1 MPADYSE
8 VLKMYNKQEFKTPM
22 PHQEP
27 DARSKNFLEVS
38 TGYALKDAVNEAERC
53 LNCKNKPCM
62 NGCPVHV
69 DIPDF
74 ISFIKSG
81 DIEGAYKKI
90 KEKNF
95 LPAVCGRVC
104 PQENQ
109 CEKYCVRGIRGESVA
124 IGRLERF
131 CADWAR
137 ENNVDM
143 RIEPTK
149 KIEKK
154 VAVIGAGPAG
164 LTCAGVLSRAGV
176 DVEIFESLNKAG
188 GVLSYGIPEFRLP
201 KSIVNYEVESLKDM
215 GVKIH
220 TDVVVGRTVTISQLE
235 EMGFSAFFIGSGAGL
250 PSFMG
255 IEGEGLAGVFSAN
268 EFLTRAN
275 LMECYKA
282 EKDTPAPKLKKV
294 VVVGGGNV
302 AMDAARVAKRMG
314 SDVSIVYRRGIE
326 QMPARKEEI
335 LHAQE
340 EGIHFLTLNNPLKI
354 IGDEKGFVKQIEC
367 IKMEL
372 TEPDASGR
380 RGVKPVEGSEFTFD
394 ADGVIMAIG
403 TSPNPL
409 LKSSING
416 IEVNRRGGFTVDENM
431 RTSIENI
438 WAGGDAVTGSATVI
452 EAMGAGQKAAKSIL
466 EYLNK

>member
-1 MPADYSE
+1 
-8 VLKMYNKQEFKTPM
+8 MYNKQEFKTPM
-22 PHQEP
+22 PHQEA
-27 DARSKNFLEVS
+27 DIRNKNFSEVS
-38 TGYALKDAVNEAERC
+38 LGYTLEDAINEANRC
-53 LNCKNKPCM
+53 INCKTKPCM
-62 NGCPVHV
+62 SGCPVNV

-74 ISFIKSG
+74 ISFIKDG
-81 DIEGAYKKI
+81 DIESAYRKI

-109 CEKYCVRGIRGESVA
+109 CEKQCVRGIKGESVG

-137 ENNVDM
+137 ENG
-143 RIEPTK
+143 IETENAPEEIK
-149 KIEKK
+149 QKK

-164 LTCAGVLSRAGV
+164 LTCAGVLAQDGV
-176 DVEIFESLNKAG
+176 QVEIFESLNKAG

-201 KSIVNYEVESLKDM
+201 KDIVKYEVENLKKL

-220 TDVVVGRTVTISQLE
+220 TDVIVGKTVTIPQLE

-250 PSFMG
+250 PSFMN
-255 IEGEGLAGVFSAN
+255 IEGEGYAGVFSAN

-275 LMECYKA
+275 LMECYKDD
-282 EKDTPAPKLKKV
+282 KDTPAPQLKKV

-314 SDVSIVYRRGIE
+314 SDVSIVYRRGVE

-335 LHAQE
+335 HHAME
-340 EGIHFLTLNNPLKI
+340 EGIEFLTLNNPIRI

-367 IKMEL
+367 IRMEL

-380 RGVKPVEGSEFTFD
+380 RGVKAMEGSEYLMD
-394 ADGVIMAIG
+394 VDGVIMAIG

-409 LKSSING
+409 LKNSIMG
-416 IEVNRRGGFTVDENM
+416 IEVNRRGGFVVDDNM
-431 RTSIENI
+431 KTSIGNI

-466 EYLNK
+466 EYLK

>member
-1 MPADYSE
+1 
-8 VLKMYNKQEFKTPM
+8 MYNKQEYKTPM

-27 DARSKNFLEVS
+27 SVRNKNFSEVS
-38 TGYALKDAVNEAERC
+38 LGYTMEDAINEANRC
-53 LNCKNKPCM
+53 INCKTKPCM
-62 NGCPVHV
+62 NGCPVNV

-74 ISFIKSG
+74 IAYIKDG
-81 DIEGAYKKI
+81 DIEAAYRKI

-95 LPAVCGRVC
+95 LPAICGRVC

-109 CEKYCVRGIRGESVA
+109 CEKLCVRGIKGESVG

-137 ENNVDM
+137 ENG
-143 RIEPTK
+143 IETEKPADK
-149 KIEKK
+149 KTGKK

-164 LTCAGVLSRAGV
+164 LTCAGVLAEAGTE
-176 DVEIFESLNKAG
+176 VEIFESLNKAG

-201 KSIVNYEVESLKDM
+201 KSIVKYEVDNLLKL

-220 TDVVVGRTVTISQLE
+220 TDVIVGRTVTIPQLE
-235 EMGFSAFFIGSGAGL
+235 DMGFSAFFIGSGAGL

-275 LMECYKA
+275 LMECYKD
-282 EKDTPAPKLKKV
+282 EKDTPSPQLEKV

-335 LHAQE
+335 HHAQE
-340 EGIHFLTLNNPLKI
+340 EGIHFLTLNNPVKI
-354 IGDEKGFVKQIEC
+354 IGDEKGFVKQVQC
-367 IKMEL
+367 VKMEL

-380 RGVKPVEGSEFTFD
+380 RGVRTVDGSEFLME

-409 LKSSING
+409 LKSSIKD
-416 IEVNRRGGFTVDENM
+416 IEVTKRGGFAVDENM
-431 RTSIENI
+431 RTSVHNI

-466 EYLNK
+466 EYLSK

>member
-1 MPADYSE
+1 
-8 VLKMYNKQEFKTPM
+8 MYNKQEFKTPM
-22 PHQEP
+22 PHQEA
-27 DARSKNFLEVS
+27 DIRNKNFSEVS
-38 TGYALKDAVNEAERC
+38 LGYTLEDAINEANRC
-53 LNCKNKPCM
+53 INCKTKPCM
-62 NGCPVHV
+62 SGCPVNV

-74 ISFIKSG
+74 ISFIKDG
-81 DIEGAYKKI
+81 DIESAYRKI

-109 CEKYCVRGIRGESVA
+109 CEKQCVRGIKGESVG

-137 ENNVDM
+137 ENG
-143 RIEPTK
+143 IETENAPEEIK
-149 KIEKK
+149 QKK

-164 LTCAGVLSRAGV
+164 LTCAGVLAQDGV
-176 DVEIFESLNKAG
+176 QVEIFESLNKAG

-201 KSIVNYEVESLKDM
+201 KDIVKYEVENLKKL

-220 TDVVVGRTVTISQLE
+220 TDVIVGKTVTIPQLE

-250 PSFMG
+250 PSFMN
-255 IEGEGLAGVFSAN
+255 IEGEGYAGVFSAN

-275 LMECYKA
+275 LMECYKDD
-282 EKDTPAPKLKKV
+282 KDTPAPQLKKV

-314 SDVSIVYRRGIE
+314 SDVSIVYRRDVE

-335 LHAQE
+335 HHAME
-340 EGIHFLTLNNPLKI
+340 EGIEFLTLNNPIRI

-367 IKMEL
+367 IRMEL

-380 RGVKPVEGSEFTFD
+380 RGVKAMEGSEYLMNV
-394 ADGVIMAIG
+394 DGVIMAIG

-409 LKSSING
+409 LKNSIMG
-416 IEVNRRGGFTVDENM
+416 IEVNRRGGFVVDDNM
-431 RTSIENI
+431 KTSIGNI

-466 EYLNK
+466 EYLK

>member
-1 MPADYSE
+1 
-8 VLKMYNKQEFKTPM
+8 M

-27 DARSKNFLEVS
+27 NVRNKNFKEVS
-38 TGYALKDAVNEAERC
+38 TGYTLEDAINEANRC
-53 LNCKNKPCM
+53 LNCKTKPCIS
-62 NGCPVHV
+62 GCPVNV

-74 ISFIKSG
+74 ISFIKDG
-81 DIEGAYKKI
+81 DIESAYRKI

-109 CEKYCVRGIRGESVA
+109 CEKLCVRGIKNESVG

-137 ENNVDM
+137 ENGVETETLSQEKTD
-143 RIEPTK
+143 
-149 KIEKK
+149 KK

-164 LTCAGVLSRAGV
+164 LTCAGVLAQAGV
-176 DVEIFESLNKAG
+176 EVEIFESLNKAG

-201 KSIVNYEVESLKDM
+201 KSIVRYEVENLEKL

-220 TDVVVGRTVTISQLE
+220 TDVIVGRTVTIPQLE
-235 EMGFSAFFIGSGAGL
+235 EMGFDAFFIGSGAGL

-275 LMECYKA
+275 LMECYKE
-282 EKDTPAPKLKKV
+282 EKDTPAPQLKKV

-314 SDVSIVYRRGIE
+314 SDVSIVYRRGVE

-335 LHAQE
+335 HHAQE
-340 EGIHFLTLNNPLKI
+340 EGIHFLTLNNPVRI
-354 IGDEKGFVKQIEC
+354 IGDENGFVKQIEC

-380 RGVKPVEGSEFTFD
+380 RGVKAVEGSEFLLD
-394 ADGVIMAIG
+394 VDGVIMAIG

-409 LKSSING
+409 LKSTING
-416 IEVNRRGGFTVDENM
+416 IEVNRRGGFVTDENM
-431 RTSIENI
+431 RTSIPNI

-466 EYLNK
+466 EYLK

>member
-1 MPADYSE
+1 
-8 VLKMYNKQEFKTPM
+8 MYNKQEFKTPM
-22 PHQEP
+22 PHQEA
-27 DARSKNFLEVS
+27 DIRNKNFSEVS
-38 TGYALKDAVNEAERC
+38 LGYTLEDAINEANRC
-53 LNCKNKPCM
+53 INCKTKPCM
-62 NGCPVHV
+62 SGCPVNV

-74 ISFIKSG
+74 ISFIKDG
-81 DIEGAYKKI
+81 DIESAYRKI

-109 CEKYCVRGIRGESVA
+109 CEKQCVRGIKGESVG

-137 ENNVDM
+137 ENG
-143 RIEPTK
+143 IETENAPEEIK
-149 KIEKK
+149 QKK

-164 LTCAGVLSRAGV
+164 LTCAGVLAQDGV
-176 DVEIFESLNKAG
+176 QVEIFESLNKAG

-201 KSIVNYEVESLKDM
+201 KDIVKYEVENLKKL

-220 TDVVVGRTVTISQLE
+220 TDVIVGKTVTIPQLE

-250 PSFMG
+250 PSFMN
-255 IEGEGLAGVFSAN
+255 IEGEGYAGVFSSN

-275 LMECYKA
+275 LMECYKDD
-282 EKDTPAPKLKKV
+282 KDTPAPQLKKV

-314 SDVSIVYRRGIE
+314 SDVSIVYRRGVE

-335 LHAQE
+335 HHAME
-340 EGIHFLTLNNPLKI
+340 EGIEFLTLNNPIRI

-367 IKMEL
+367 IRMEL

-380 RGVKPVEGSEFTFD
+380 RGVKAMEGSEYLMD
-394 ADGVIMAIG
+394 VDGVIMAIG

-409 LKSSING
+409 LKNSIMG
-416 IEVNRRGGFTVDENM
+416 IEVNRRGGFVVDDNM
-431 RTSIENI
+431 KTSIDNI

-466 EYLNK
+466 EYLK

>member
-1 MPADYSE
+1 
-8 VLKMYNKQEFKTPM
+8 MYNKQEFKTPM

-27 DARSKNFLEVS
+27 NVRNKNFKEVS
-38 TGYALKDAVNEAERC
+38 TGYTLEDAINEANRC
-53 LNCKNKPCM
+53 LNCKTKPCIS
-62 NGCPVHV
+62 GCPVNV

-74 ISFIKSG
+74 ISFIKDG
-81 DIEGAYKKI
+81 DIESAYRKI

-109 CEKYCVRGIRGESVA
+109 CEKLCVRGIKNESVG

-137 ENNVDM
+137 ENGVETETLSQEKTD
-143 RIEPTK
+143 
-149 KIEKK
+149 KK

-164 LTCAGVLSRAGV
+164 LTCAGVLAQAGV
-176 DVEIFESLNKAG
+176 EVEIFESLNKAG

-201 KSIVNYEVESLKDM
+201 KSIVRYEVENLEKL

-220 TDVVVGRTVTISQLE
+220 TDVIVGRTVTIPQLE
-235 EMGFSAFFIGSGAGL
+235 EMGFDAFFIGSGAGL

-275 LMECYKA
+275 LMECYKE
-282 EKDTPAPKLKKV
+282 EKDTPAPQLKKV

-314 SDVSIVYRRGIE
+314 SDVSIVYRRGVE

-335 LHAQE
+335 HHAQE
-340 EGIHFLTLNNPLKI
+340 EGIHFLTLNNPVRI
-354 IGDEKGFVKQIEC
+354 IGDENGFVKQIEC

-380 RGVKPVEGSEFTFD
+380 RGVKAVEGSEFLLD
-394 ADGVIMAIG
+394 VDGVIMAIG

-409 LKSSING
+409 LKSTING
-416 IEVNRRGGFTVDENM
+416 IEVNRRGGFVTDENM
-431 RTSIENI
+431 RTSIPNI

-466 EYLNK
+466 EYLK

>member
-1 MPADYSE
+1 
-8 VLKMYNKQEFKTPM
+8 MYNKQEFKTPM
-22 PHQEP
+22 PHQ
-27 DARSKNFLEVS
+27 DADVRNKNFSEVS
-38 TGYALKDAVNEAERC
+38 LGYTLEDAINEANRC
-53 LNCKNKPCM
+53 IGCKTKPCM
-62 NGCPVHV
+62 AGCPVNV

-74 ISFIKSG
+74 ISFIKDG
-81 DIEGAYKKI
+81 DIESAYKKI

-109 CEKYCVRGIRGESVA
+109 CEMKCVRGVKGESVG

-137 ENNVDM
+137 ENG
-143 RIEPTK
+143 IETETMPEEVK
-149 KIEKK
+149 EKK

-164 LTCAGVLSRAGV
+164 LTCAGVLAQEGV
-176 DVEIFESLNKAG
+176 QVEIFESLNKAG

-201 KSIVNYEVESLKDM
+201 KEIVKYEVDNLKKL

-220 TDVVVGRTVTISQLE
+220 TDVIVGKTVTIPQLE
-235 EMGFSAFFIGSGAGL
+235 EMGFTAFFIGSGAGL
-250 PSFMG
+250 PSFMN
-255 IEGEGLAGVFSAN
+255 IEGEGYAGVFSAN

-275 LMECYKA
+275 LMECYKDS
-282 EKDTPAPKLKKV
+282 KDTPAPQLEKV

-314 SDVSIVYRRGIE
+314 SDVSIVYRRGVE

-335 LHAQE
+335 HHAQE
-340 EGIHFLTLNNPLKI
+340 EGIEFLTLNNPIRI

-380 RGVKPVEGSEFTFD
+380 RGVRAVEGSEYLLD
-394 ADGVIMAIG
+394 VDGVIMAIG

-409 LKSSING
+409 LKNSIMG
-416 IEVNRRGGFTVDENM
+416 IEVNRRGGFVVDENM
-431 RTSIENI
+431 KTSIDNI

-466 EYLNK
+466 EYLK

>member
-1 MPADYSE
+1 
-8 VLKMYNKQEFKTPM
+8 MYNKQEFKTPM
-22 PHQEP
+22 PHQEA
-27 DARSKNFLEVS
+27 DIRNKNFSEVS
-38 TGYALKDAVNEAERC
+38 LGYTLEDAINEANRC
-53 LNCKNKPCM
+53 INCKTKPCM
-62 NGCPVHV
+62 SGCPVNV

-74 ISFIKSG
+74 ISFIKDG
-81 DIEGAYKKI
+81 DIESAYRKI

-109 CEKYCVRGIRGESVA
+109 CEKQCVRGIKGESVG

-137 ENNVDM
+137 ENG
-143 RIEPTK
+143 IETENAPEEIK
-149 KIEKK
+149 QKK

-164 LTCAGVLSRAGV
+164 LTCAGVLAQDGV
-176 DVEIFESLNKAG
+176 QVEIFESLNKAG

-201 KSIVNYEVESLKDM
+201 KDIVKYEVENLKKL

-220 TDVVVGRTVTISQLE
+220 TDVIVGKTVTIPQLE

-250 PSFMG
+250 PSFMN
-255 IEGEGLAGVFSAN
+255 IEGEGYAGVFSAN

-275 LMECYKA
+275 LMECYKDD
-282 EKDTPAPKLKKV
+282 KDTPAPQLKKV

-314 SDVSIVYRRGIE
+314 SDVSIVYRRDVE

-335 LHAQE
+335 HHAME
-340 EGIHFLTLNNPLKI
+340 EGIEFLTLNNPIRI

-367 IKMEL
+367 IRMEL

-380 RGVKPVEGSEFTFD
+380 RGVKAMEGSEYLMD
-394 ADGVIMAIG
+394 VDGVIMAIG

-409 LKSSING
+409 LKNSIMG
-416 IEVNRRGGFTVDENM
+416 IEVNRRGGFVVDDNM
-431 RTSIENI
+431 KTSIGNI

-466 EYLNK
+466 EYLK

>member
-1 MPADYSE
+1 
-8 VLKMYNKQEFKTPM
+8 MYNKQTYKTPM
-22 PHQEP
+22 PHQDP
-27 DARSKNFLEVS
+27 DVRNKNFSEVS
-38 TGYALKDAVNEAERC
+38 TGYTLEDAINEANRC
-53 LNCKNKPCM
+53 LNCKTKPCISS
-62 NGCPVHV
+62 CPVNV

-74 ISFIKSG
+74 IAYIKEG
-81 DIEGAYKKI
+81 DIASAYKKI

-109 CEKYCVRGIRGESVA
+109 CEKQCVRGIKGESVG

-137 ENNVDM
+137 ENGLETENTA
-143 RIEPTK
+143 EEK
-149 KIEKK
+149 LNKK

-164 LTCAGVLSRAGV
+164 LTCAGVLAQAGI
-176 DVEIFESLNKAG
+176 DVEIFESLNKSG

-201 KSIVNYEVESLKDM
+201 KSIVNYEVDNLKKL

-220 TDVVVGRTVTISQLE
+220 NDVIVGRTVTIEQLE

-255 IEGEGLAGVFSAN
+255 IPGEGYAGVFSAN

-275 LMECYKA
+275 LMECYKE
-282 EKDTPAPKLKKV
+282 EKDTPAPQLKKI

-302 AMDAARVAKRMG
+302 AMDAARVAKRLG
-314 SDVSIVYRRGIE
+314 SDVSIVYRRGVE

-335 LHAQE
+335 HHAQE
-340 EGIHFLTLNNPLKI
+340 EGIEFLTLNNPVRILA
-354 IGDEKGFVKQIEC
+354 DEKGFVNGIEC
-367 IKMEL
+367 VKMQL
-372 TEPDASGR
+372 GEPDASGR
-380 RGVKPVEGSEFTFD
+380 QSVKTIEGSEYTMD
-394 ADGVIMAIG
+394 VDGVIMAIG

-409 LKSSING
+409 LKSAIMG
-416 IEVNRRGGFTVDENM
+416 IEVNRRGGFVVDENM
-431 RTSIENI
+431 KTSIDNI

-452 EAMGAGQKAAKSIL
+452 EAMGAGQKAAKSII

>member
-1 MPADYSE
+1 
-8 VLKMYNKQEFKTPM
+8 MYNKQEFKTPM
-22 PHQEP
+22 PHQEA
-27 DARSKNFLEVS
+27 DIRNKNFSEVS
-38 TGYALKDAVNEAERC
+38 LGYTLEDAINEANRC
-53 LNCKNKPCM
+53 INCKTKPCM
-62 NGCPVHV
+62 SGCPVNV

-74 ISFIKSG
+74 ISFIKDG
-81 DIEGAYKKI
+81 DIESAYRKI

-109 CEKYCVRGIRGESVA
+109 CEKQCVRGIKGESVG

-137 ENNVDM
+137 ENG
-143 RIEPTK
+143 IETENAPEEIK
-149 KIEKK
+149 QKK

-164 LTCAGVLSRAGV
+164 LTCAGVLAQDGV
-176 DVEIFESLNKAG
+176 QVEIFESLNKAG

-201 KSIVNYEVESLKDM
+201 KDIVKYEVENLKKL

-220 TDVVVGRTVTISQLE
+220 TDVIVGKTVTIPQLE

-250 PSFMG
+250 PSFMN
-255 IEGEGLAGVFSAN
+255 IEGEGYAGVFSSN

-275 LMECYKA
+275 LMECYKDD
-282 EKDTPAPKLKKV
+282 KDTPAPQLKKV

-314 SDVSIVYRRGIE
+314 SDVSIVYRRDVE

-335 LHAQE
+335 HHAME
-340 EGIHFLTLNNPLKI
+340 EGIEFLTLNNPIRI

-367 IKMEL
+367 IRMEL

-380 RGVKPVEGSEFTFD
+380 RGVKAMEGSEYLMD
-394 ADGVIMAIG
+394 VDGVIMAIG

-409 LKSSING
+409 LKNSIMG
-416 IEVNRRGGFTVDENM
+416 IEVNRRGGFVVDDNM
-431 RTSIENI
+431 KTSIGNI

-466 EYLNK
+466 EYLK

>member
-1 MPADYSE
+1 
-8 VLKMYNKQEFKTPM
+8 MYNKQEFKTPM
-22 PHQEP
+22 PHQEA
-27 DARSKNFLEVS
+27 DIRNKNFSEVS
-38 TGYALKDAVNEAERC
+38 LGYTLEDAINEANRC
-53 LNCKNKPCM
+53 INCKTKPCM
-62 NGCPVHV
+62 SGCPVNV

-74 ISFIKSG
+74 ISFIKDG
-81 DIEGAYKKI
+81 DIESGYRKI
-90 KEKNF
+90 KEKNC

-109 CEKYCVRGIRGESVA
+109 CEKQCVRGIKGESVG

-137 ENNVDM
+137 ENG
-143 RIEPTK
+143 IETENAPEEIK
-149 KIEKK
+149 QKK

-164 LTCAGVLSRAGV
+164 LTCAGVLAQDGV
-176 DVEIFESLNKAG
+176 QVEIFESLNKAG

-201 KSIVNYEVESLKDM
+201 KDIVKYEVENLKKL

-220 TDVVVGRTVTISQLE
+220 TDVIVGKTVTIPQLE

-250 PSFMG
+250 PSFMN
-255 IEGEGLAGVFSAN
+255 IEGEGYAGVFSSN

-275 LMECYKA
+275 LMECYKDD
-282 EKDTPAPKLKKV
+282 KDTPAPQLKKV

-314 SDVSIVYRRGIE
+314 SDVSIVYRRDVE

-335 LHAQE
+335 HHAME
-340 EGIHFLTLNNPLKI
+340 EGIEFLTLNNPIRI

-367 IKMEL
+367 IRMEL

-380 RGVKPVEGSEFTFD
+380 RGVKAMEGSEYLMD
-394 ADGVIMAIG
+394 VDGVIMAIG

-409 LKSSING
+409 LKNSIMG
-416 IEVNRRGGFTVDENM
+416 IEVNRRGGFVVDDNM
-431 RTSIENI
+431 KTSIGNI

-466 EYLNK
+466 EYLK

>member
-1 MPADYSE
+1 
-8 VLKMYNKQEFKTPM
+8 MYNKQEFKTAM
-22 PHQEP
+22 PHQ
-27 DARSKNFLEVS
+27 DADVRNKNFSEVS
-38 TGYALKDAVNEAERC
+38 LGYTLEDAINEANRC
-53 LNCKNKPCM
+53 IGCKTKPCM
-62 NGCPVHV
+62 SGCPVNV

-74 ISFIKSG
+74 ISFIKDG
-81 DIEGAYKKI
+81 DIESAYKKI

-109 CEKYCVRGIRGESVA
+109 CEMKCVRAVKGESVG

-137 ENNVDM
+137 ENG
-143 RIEPTK
+143 IETETMPEEIK
-149 KIEKK
+149 EKK

-164 LTCAGVLSRAGV
+164 LTCAGVLAQEGIQ
-176 DVEIFESLNKAG
+176 VEIFESLNKAG

-201 KSIVNYEVESLKDM
+201 KEIVKYEVDNLKKL

-220 TDVVVGRTVTISQLE
+220 TDVIVGKTVTIPQLE
-235 EMGFSAFFIGSGAGL
+235 EMGFTAFFIGSGAGL
-250 PSFMG
+250 PSFMN
-255 IEGEGLAGVFSAN
+255 IEGEGYAGVFSAN

-275 LMECYKA
+275 LMECYKDT
-282 EKDTPAPKLKKV
+282 KDTPAPQLKKV

-335 LHAQE
+335 HHAQE
-340 EGIHFLTLNNPLKI
+340 EAIEFLTLNNPIRI

-380 RGVKPVEGSEFTFD
+380 RGVKAIEGSEYLMD
-394 ADGVIMAIG
+394 VDGVIMAIG

-409 LKSSING
+409 LKNSIMG
-416 IEVNRRGGFTVDENM
+416 IEVNRRGGFVVDENM
-431 RTSIENI
+431 KTSIDNI

-452 EAMGAGQKAAKSIL
+452 ESMGAGQKAAKSIL
-466 EYLNK
+466 EYLK

>member
-1 MPADYSE
+1 
-8 VLKMYNKQEFKTPM
+8 M
-22 PHQEP
+22 PHQEA
-27 DARSKNFLEVS
+27 DIRNKNFSEVS
-38 TGYALKDAVNEAERC
+38 LGYTLEDAINEANRC
-53 LNCKNKPCM
+53 INCKTKPCM
-62 NGCPVHV
+62 SGCPVNV

-74 ISFIKSG
+74 ISFIKNG
-81 DIEGAYKKI
+81 DIESAYRKI

-109 CEKYCVRGIRGESVA
+109 CEKQCVRGIKGESVG

-137 ENNVDM
+137 ENG
-143 RIEPTK
+143 IETENAPEEIK
-149 KIEKK
+149 QKK

-164 LTCAGVLSRAGV
+164 LTCAGVLAQDGV
-176 DVEIFESLNKAG
+176 QVEIFESLNKAG

-201 KSIVNYEVESLKDM
+201 KDIVKYEVENLKKL

-220 TDVVVGRTVTISQLE
+220 TDVIVGKTVTIPQLE

-250 PSFMG
+250 PSFMN
-255 IEGEGLAGVFSAN
+255 IEGEGYAGVFSAN

-275 LMECYKA
+275 LMECYKDD
-282 EKDTPAPKLKKV
+282 KDTPAPQLKKV

-314 SDVSIVYRRGIE
+314 SDVSIVYRRGVE

-335 LHAQE
+335 HHAME
-340 EGIHFLTLNNPLKI
+340 EGIEFLTLNNPIRI

-367 IKMEL
+367 IRMEL

-380 RGVKPVEGSEFTFD
+380 RGVKAMEGSEYLMD
-394 ADGVIMAIG
+394 VDGVIMAIG

-409 LKSSING
+409 LKNSIMG
-416 IEVNRRGGFTVDENM
+416 IEVNRRGGFVVDDNM
-431 RTSIENI
+431 KTSIGNI

-466 EYLNK
+466 EYLK

>member
-1 MPADYSE
+1 
-8 VLKMYNKQEFKTPM
+8 MYNKQEFKTPM
-22 PHQEP
+22 PHQEA
-27 DARSKNFLEVS
+27 DVRNKNFSEVS
-38 TGYALKDAVNEAERC
+38 LGYTLEDAINEANRC
-53 LNCKNKPCM
+53 INCKTKPCM
-62 NGCPVHV
+62 SGCPVNV

-74 ISFIKSG
+74 ISFIKDG
-81 DIEGAYKKI
+81 DIESAYRKI

-109 CEKYCVRGIRGESVA
+109 CEKQCVRGIKGESVG

-137 ENNVDM
+137 ENG
-143 RIEPTK
+143 IETENAPEEIK
-149 KIEKK
+149 QKK

-164 LTCAGVLSRAGV
+164 LTCAGVLAQDGV
-176 DVEIFESLNKAG
+176 QVEIFESLNKAG

-201 KSIVNYEVESLKDM
+201 KDIVKYEVENLKKL

-220 TDVVVGRTVTISQLE
+220 TDVIVGKTVTIPQLE

-250 PSFMG
+250 PSFMN
-255 IEGEGLAGVFSAN
+255 IEGEGYAGVFSAN

-275 LMECYKA
+275 LMECYKDD
-282 EKDTPAPKLKKV
+282 KDTPAPQLKKV

-314 SDVSIVYRRGIE
+314 SDVSIVYRRGVE

-335 LHAQE
+335 HHAME
-340 EGIHFLTLNNPLKI
+340 EGIEFLTLNNPIRI

-367 IKMEL
+367 IRMEL

-380 RGVKPVEGSEFTFD
+380 RGVKAMEGSEYLMD
-394 ADGVIMAIG
+394 VDGVIMAIG

-409 LKSSING
+409 LKNSIMG
-416 IEVNRRGGFTVDENM
+416 IEVNRRGGFVVDDNM
-431 RTSIENI
+431 KTSISNI

-466 EYLNK
+466 EYLK

>member
-1 MPADYSE
+1 
-8 VLKMYNKQEFKTPM
+8 MYNKQEFKTPM
-22 PHQEP
+22 PHQEA
-27 DARSKNFLEVS
+27 DVRNKNFSEVS
-38 TGYALKDAVNEAERC
+38 LGYTLEDAINEANRC
-53 LNCKNKPCM
+53 INCKTKPCM
-62 NGCPVHV
+62 SGCPVNV

-74 ISFIKSG
+74 ISFIKDG
-81 DIEGAYKKI
+81 DIESAYRKI

-109 CEKYCVRGIRGESVA
+109 CEKQCVRGIKGESVG

-137 ENNVDM
+137 ENG
-143 RIEPTK
+143 IETENAPEEIK
-149 KIEKK
+149 QKK

-164 LTCAGVLSRAGV
+164 LTCAGVLAQDGV
-176 DVEIFESLNKAG
+176 QVEIFESLNKAG

-201 KSIVNYEVESLKDM
+201 KDIVKYEVENLKKL

-220 TDVVVGRTVTISQLE
+220 TDVIVGKTVTIPQLE

-250 PSFMG
+250 PSFMN
-255 IEGEGLAGVFSAN
+255 IEGEGYAGVFSSN

-275 LMECYKA
+275 LMECYKDD
-282 EKDTPAPKLKKV
+282 KDTPAPQLKKV

-314 SDVSIVYRRGIE
+314 SDVSIVYRRDVE

-335 LHAQE
+335 HHAME
-340 EGIHFLTLNNPLKI
+340 EGIEFLTLNNPIRI

-367 IKMEL
+367 IRMEL

-380 RGVKPVEGSEFTFD
+380 RGVKAMEGSEYLMD
-394 ADGVIMAIG
+394 VDGVIMAIG

-409 LKSSING
+409 LKNSIMG
-416 IEVNRRGGFTVDENM
+416 IEVNRRGGFVVDDNM
-431 RTSIENI
+431 KTSIGNI

-466 EYLNK
+466 EYLK

>member
-1 MPADYSE
+1 
-8 VLKMYNKQEFKTPM
+8 MYNKQEFKTPM
-22 PHQEP
+22 PHQEA
-27 DARSKNFLEVS
+27 DIRNKNFSEVS
-38 TGYALKDAVNEAERC
+38 LGYTLEDAINEASRC
-53 LNCKNKPCM
+53 INCKTKPCM
-62 NGCPVHV
+62 SGCPVNV

-74 ISFIKSG
+74 ISFIKDG
-81 DIEGAYKKI
+81 DIESAYRKI

-109 CEKYCVRGIRGESVA
+109 CEKQCVRGIKGESVG

-137 ENNVDM
+137 ENG
-143 RIEPTK
+143 IETENAPEEIK
-149 KIEKK
+149 QKK

-164 LTCAGVLSRAGV
+164 LTCAGVLAQDGV
-176 DVEIFESLNKAG
+176 QVEIFESLNKAG

-201 KSIVNYEVESLKDM
+201 KDIVKYEVENLKKL

-220 TDVVVGRTVTISQLE
+220 TDVIVGKTVTIPQLE

-250 PSFMG
+250 PSFMN
-255 IEGEGLAGVFSAN
+255 IEGEGYAGVFSAN

-275 LMECYKA
+275 LMECYKDD
-282 EKDTPAPKLKKV
+282 KDTPAPQLKKV

-314 SDVSIVYRRGIE
+314 SDVSIVYRRGVE

-335 LHAQE
+335 HHAME
-340 EGIHFLTLNNPLKI
+340 EGIEFLTLNNPIRI

-367 IKMEL
+367 IRMEL

-380 RGVKPVEGSEFTFD
+380 RGVKAMEGSEYLMD
-394 ADGVIMAIG
+394 VDGVIMAIG

-409 LKSSING
+409 LKNSIMG
-416 IEVNRRGGFTVDENM
+416 IEVNRRGGFVVDDNM
-431 RTSIENI
+431 KTSIGNI

-466 EYLNK
+466 EYLK

>member
-1 MPADYSE
+1 
-8 VLKMYNKQEFKTPM
+8 MYNKQEFKTPM
-22 PHQEP
+22 PHQEA
-27 DARSKNFLEVS
+27 DIRNKNFSEVS
-38 TGYALKDAVNEAERC
+38 LGYTLEDAINEANRC
-53 LNCKNKPCM
+53 INCKTKPCM
-62 NGCPVHV
+62 SGCPVNV

-74 ISFIKSG
+74 ISFIKDG
-81 DIEGAYKKI
+81 DIESAYRKI

-109 CEKYCVRGIRGESVA
+109 CEKQCVRGIKGESVG

-137 ENNVDM
+137 ENG
-143 RIEPTK
+143 IETENAPEEIK
-149 KIEKK
+149 QKK

-164 LTCAGVLSRAGV
+164 LTCAGVLAQDGV
-176 DVEIFESLNKAG
+176 QVEIFESLNKAG

-201 KSIVNYEVESLKDM
+201 KDIVKYEVENLKKL

-220 TDVVVGRTVTISQLE
+220 TDVIVGKTVTIPQLE

-250 PSFMG
+250 PSFMN
-255 IEGEGLAGVFSAN
+255 IEGEGYAGVFSSN

-275 LMECYKA
+275 LMECYKDD
-282 EKDTPAPKLKKV
+282 KDTPAPQLKKV

-314 SDVSIVYRRGIE
+314 SDVSIVYRRDVE

-335 LHAQE
+335 HHAME
-340 EGIHFLTLNNPLKI
+340 DGFEFLTLNNPIRI

-367 IKMEL
+367 IRMEL

-380 RGVKPVEGSEFTFD
+380 RGVKAMEGSEYLMD
-394 ADGVIMAIG
+394 VDGVIMAIG

-409 LKSSING
+409 LKNSIMG
-416 IEVNRRGGFTVDENM
+416 IEVNRRGGFVVDDNM
-431 RTSIENI
+431 KTSIGNI

-466 EYLNK
+466 EYLK